1 MPARFSGRVG
11 GSSGIP
17 HGVTS
22 FPQALKWKVKV
33 WNMQMLLCYKYR
45 MQRNRH
51 RIMQIVR
58 ATHIFWVREILRR
71 REEKGAY
78 LVGEL
83 QLDPENHHQLAY
95 FRMLI
100 NLLTAT
106 AQNEIKETIRGIG
119 PRLIL
124 LYHAIWRSC
133 YTAVWRSTA
142 IYRVGL
148 WRSCYTPWWWFCY
161 TAVFELYVII
171 MLPRYRNRPY

>member
-1 MPARFSGRVG
+1 
-11 GSSGIP
+11 
-17 HGVTS
+17 
-22 FPQALKWKVKV
+22 
-33 WNMQMLLCYKYR
+33 

-78 LVGEL
+78 LVREL
-83 QLDPENHHQLAY
+83 QLDPENHHQLPY

-124 LYHAIWRSC
+124 LYHAI
-133 YTAVWRSTA
+133 
-142 IYRVGL
+142 
-148 WRSCYTPWWWFCY
+148 
-161 TAVFELYVII
+161 
-171 MLPRYRNRPY
+171 

>member
-1 MPARFSGRVG
+1 
-11 GSSGIP
+11 
-17 HGVTS
+17 
-22 FPQALKWKVKV
+22 
-33 WNMQMLLCYKYR
+33 MLLCYKYR
-45 MQRNRH
+45 MHRNRH

-78 LVGEL
+78 LVHMREL

-106 AQNEIKETIRGIG
+106 AQNEIKETICGIG

-124 LYHAIWRSC
+124 L
-133 YTAVWRSTA
+133 
-142 IYRVGL
+142 
-148 WRSCYTPWWWFCY
+148 
-161 TAVFELYVII
+161 
-171 MLPRYRNRPY
+171 

>member
-1 MPARFSGRVG
+1 MLARFRERVR

-22 FPQALKWKVKV
+22 FPQALKWKVEV
-33 WNMQMLLCYKYR
+33 WNMQMSLCYKYR

-71 REEKGAY
+71 REEKSAY
-78 LVGEL
+78 LVREL

-124 LYHAIWRSC
+124 LYHAIWRFC
-133 YTAVWRSTA
+133 HTAV
-142 IYRVGL
+142 YDDL
-148 WRSCYTPWWWFCY
+148 
-161 TAVFELYVII
+161 VIA
-171 MLPRYRNRPY
+171 Y

>member
-1 MPARFSGRVG
+1 MVARFSERVG

-22 FPQALKWKVKV
+22 FPQALKWQLEV

-51 RIMQIVR
+51 HIMQIVG
-58 ATHIFWVREILRR
+58 ATHIFWVREILRK

-78 LVGEL
+78 LVSEL
-83 QLDPENHHQLAY
+83 QFDAENHHQLAY

-106 AQNEIKETIRGIG
+106 A
-119 PRLIL
+119 
-124 LYHAIWRSC
+124 
-133 YTAVWRSTA
+133 
-142 IYRVGL
+142 
-148 WRSCYTPWWWFCY
+148 
-161 TAVFELYVII
+161 
-171 MLPRYRNRPY
+171 

>member
-1 MPARFSGRVG
+1 MLARFSERVG

-22 FPQALKWKVKV
+22 FPQALKWQLEV

-78 LVGEL
+78 LVTEL
-83 QLDPENHHQLAY
+83 QLDAENHHLLAY

-106 AQNEIKETIRGIG
+106 AQNEQ
-119 PRLIL
+119 
-124 LYHAIWRSC
+124 
-133 YTAVWRSTA
+133 
-142 IYRVGL
+142 
-148 WRSCYTPWWWFCY
+148 
-161 TAVFELYVII
+161 
-171 MLPRYRNRPY
+171 